1 MSLLVVCEPIFQYVC
16 RLNRSARKGGQI
28 DPVSVRNSILTIM
41 EEAEKTA
48 GTDPDL
54 MAQYEKV
61 KMPLLFFIDYMIK
74 ESALPFADSW
84 DEIARE
90 YGEHAGDEKF
100 YDLLDET
107 LEENNPAA
115 NERLSV
121 FYTCLGLGFTG
132 FYTGQPEYLRRKMTE
147 ISGRIRQMM
156 DIDETI
162 PLCPEAYEH
171 VDTSDLIE
179 PPAKKLVGIGILM
192 VGMII
197 VVFIVNI
204 TMFLDS
210 KGELGDS
217 LDSIIEHAAAQD
229 AADSAEE
236 QNP

>member
-1 MSLLVVCEPIFQYVC
+1 MSLLVVCEPVFQYVC

-28 DPVSVRNSILTIM
+28 DPVSVRNSILTIL
-41 EEAEKTA
+41 EDADKTA
-48 GTDPDL
+48 STDPDL
-54 MAQYEKV
+54 LAQFEKV

-74 ESALPFADSW
+74 ESTLPFADTW
-84 DEIARE
+84 EEIARE

-121 FYTCLGLGFTG
+121 YYTCLGLGFTG

-147 ISGRIRQMM
+147 ISGRIRQML

-162 PLCPEAYEH
+162 TLCPEALVH

-204 TMFLDS
+204 TLFLQS
-210 KGELGDS
+210 KSELEEK
-217 LDSIIEHAAAQD
+217 LDTIITHSSAQGATD
-229 AADSAEE
+229 ALEE

>member
-1 MSLLVVCEPIFQYVC
+1 
-16 RLNRSARKGGQI
+16 
-28 DPVSVRNSILTIM
+28 
-41 EEAEKTA
+41 
-48 GTDPDL
+48 
-54 MAQYEKV
+54 
-61 KMPLLFFIDYMIK
+61 MPLLFFIDYMIK
-74 ESALPFADSW
+74 ESTLPFADTW
-84 DEIARE
+84 EEIARE

-107 LEENNPAA
+107 LEENTPAA

-179 PPAKKLVGIGILM
+179 PPAKKLVGIGIIM

-204 TMFLDS
+204 TLFLQS
-210 KGELGDS
+210 KGELGES
-217 LDSIIEHAAAQD
+217 LDSIIKQTSASGATD
-229 AADSAEE
+229 AIEE

>member
-1 MSLLVVCEPIFQYVC
+1 MSLLVVCEPVFQYVC

-28 DPVSVRNSILTIM
+28 DSVSVRNSVLTIL
-41 EEAEKTA
+41 EDAEKTA

-54 MAQYEKV
+54 LAQFEKI

-74 ESALPFADSW
+74 ESTLSFADSW
-84 DEIARE
+84 DEITRE

-107 LEENNPAA
+107 LEENTPAA

-192 VGMII
+192 VGMIL
-197 VVFIVNI
+197 VVFAVII
-204 TMFLDS
+204 TRFVQS
-210 KGELGDS
+210 KSDLGKS
-217 LDSIIEHAAAQD
+217 LDSIIKQSSAQNTTD
-229 AADSAEE
+229 VVKE

>member
-147 ISGRIRQMM
+147 ISGRIRLMM

>member
-236 QNP
+236 KNP